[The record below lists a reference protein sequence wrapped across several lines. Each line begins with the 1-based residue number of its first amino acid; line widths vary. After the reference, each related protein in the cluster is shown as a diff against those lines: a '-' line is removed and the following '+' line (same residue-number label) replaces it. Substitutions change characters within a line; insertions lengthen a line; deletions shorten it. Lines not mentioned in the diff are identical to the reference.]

1 MRYEDMHW
9 CEENMQR
16 HAPGNM
22 VMNLLVPTRQGFL
35 DLLNS
40 IRVRH
45 GGHCCVEFV
54 LFEI

>member
-1 MRYEDMHW
+1 MHWTYW